1 MLVGPAITDVTA
13 EGVARLVGGS
23 TNPAGGPLL
32 YAGPLICLVG
42 VLVLVFSL
50 WLDRS
55 RVRRTLAT
63 ESNTLPEVRSLFHIP
78 MTSAGIIG
86 MAVAATVFI
95 SGVTLWSL
103 A

>member
-55 RVRRTLAT
+55 RLRRTLAT
-63 ESNTLPEVRSLFHIP
+63 ESNALPEVSLFHIP

-86 MAVAATVFI
+86 MAVSSSSSFV
-95 SGVTLWSL
+95 LE
-103 A
+103 